1 MEVVF
6 PIEQPDLK
14 KRVIDE
20 ILAYTM
26 ADNVKARELMPDG
39 SYRKVVLKEGE
50 TPLRSQSRFMEIAD
64 RKAATPPE
72 PEKVEGTKP
81 PSVIRVRKKK

>member
-1 MEVVF
+1 
-6 PIEQPDLK
+6 
-14 KRVIDE
+14 
-20 ILAYTM
+20 
-26 ADNVKARELMPDG
+26 
-39 SYRKVVLKEGE
+39 
-50 TPLRSQSRFMEIAD
+50 MEIAD